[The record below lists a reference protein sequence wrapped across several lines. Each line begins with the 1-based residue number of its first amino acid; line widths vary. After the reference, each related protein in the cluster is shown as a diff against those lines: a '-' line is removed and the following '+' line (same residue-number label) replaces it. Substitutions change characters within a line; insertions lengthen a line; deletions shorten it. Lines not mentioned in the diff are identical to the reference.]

1 MLDPTKS
8 ASKATAGTIGVNW
21 FLNKY
26 ALIRL
31 DYEYVSFSGGGQ
43 SKAPTVSKGITTYNV
58 ADRPSEQVLSTR
70 FQLAF

>member
-1 MLDPTKS
+1 MIDPTRS
-8 ASKATAGTIGVNW
+8 ASKATAGTFGANW

-31 DYEYVSFSGGGQ
+31 DYEYVSFEGGAGTKTGSGEA
-43 SKAPTVSKGITTYNV
+43 SKYNITN
-58 ADRPSEQVLSTR
+58 RPSEQVLSTR